1 MIHKWS
7 SCLRISQYSYSQ
19 SIDKRI
25 NFLRNKS
32 LNQIKNAQKDAFI
45 EALKKHGL
53 LKGLL
58 IGVKRI
64 LRCQPWGSSGVDP
77 VPPVR
82 DKKLE
87 KKLHANGKCI
97 APRHSQRYIGPSTIL
112 PIRENDI

>member
-1 MIHKWS
+1 MNKLFSLLFLWFIWGYQHLVS
-7 SCLRISQYSYSQ
+7 PLFAGHCRYHPTCSQY
-19 SIDKRI
+19 
-25 NFLRNKS
+25 
-32 LNQIKNAQKDAFI
+32 AFI
-45 EALKKHGL
+45 AIRDYGAIRGGWLT
-53 LKGLL
+53 
-58 IGVKRI
+58 VKRI